1 LGASN
6 NGGKVKIGYI
16 KSNVEASGYVIHGLG
31 LLSSIAKQYGHES
44 KFANIAISRELP
56 GDVDAVAITACSDAF
71 PLAVAAAQAYKR
83 HDSKIITWVGG
94 PHATFAPQ
102 DFESV
107 PEFDF
112 IVRGDGE
119 EVWEDFARGN
129 FPSNRVTNGNPV
141 GDINKLP
148 FVDRNQE
155 ANYYFASECPP
166 RPLHRFPGPYRC
178 VLAGRG
184 CKYNCSFCV
193 LHTPEV
199 DKIDK
204 MLGKEKPWSFQT
216 GFSNHRKRDVDHIL
230 KELSFLGP
238 FGSLFIHDDNL
249 PEATEWCLEWCEKW
263 DGRPFLMQGRADLM
277 IKHADI
283 IEKMVSK
290 GLSAMLVGFESG
302 SDRLLKY
309 MRKGTTRKINDAAAA
324 LAKRL
329 GIFVQANIMLALP
342 TETKEDVEATIDMI
356 KTSLD
361 GFVLC
366 PSIFSPYPGSDL
378 AKTCEVN
385 GWNAVEGYDYQR
397 GAGGGKKL
405 KELIAFDYTYD
416 WLYHRLNEEGIY
428 GGNVKLQ
435 ETHVS
440 LKELAEAGE
449 KRLYQEAAVQ

>member
-1 LGASN
+1 
-6 NGGKVKIGYI
+6 
-16 KSNVEASGYVIHGLG
+16 VIHGLG

-44 KFANIAISRELP
+44 IFANIAINPQLP

-83 HDSKIITWVGG
+83 FNPKIVTFVGG
-94 PHATFAPQ
+94 PHATFAPD
-102 DFESV
+102 DFDKV

-119 EVWEDFARGN
+119 NVWEAFAQGN
-129 FPSNRVTNGNPV
+129 LPGQRIINGEPV
-141 GDINKLP
+141 ADINRLP
-148 FVDRNQE
+148 FVDRHQE
-155 ANYYFASECPP
+155 QNFYHASECPP

-193 LHTPEV
+193 LHEPKV
-199 DKIDK
+199 DKIDEL
-204 MLGKEKPWSFQT
+204 LGKEKPWSFQT

-249 PEATEWCLEWCEKW
+249 IEAKDWCLEFCEKW

-277 IKHADI
+277 VKHSDVVEA
-283 IEKMVSK
+283 MVRK

-302 SDRLLKY
+302 SDRLLRY

-329 GIFVQANIMLALP
+329 GIFVQANMMFGIP
-342 TETKEDVEATIDMI
+342 TETAEDVESTIDMI
-356 KTSLD
+356 KTSLN
-361 GFVLC
+361 GFVIC
-366 PSIFSPYPGSDL
+366 PSIFTPYPGSDL
-378 AKTCEVN
+378 AKTVETN
-385 GWNAVEGYDYQR
+385 GWNAVENYDYQR
-397 GAGGGKKL
+397 GAGGVKL
-405 KELIAFDYTYD
+405 KEEAFGYSYK
-416 WLYHRLNEEGIY
+416 WLYDR
-428 GGNVKLQ
+428 LQ
-435 ETHVS
+435 EENIYSGMVSELTHIP
-440 LKELAEAGE
+440 LKQLAEMQESQLVAG
-449 KRLYQEAAVQ
+449 

>member
-1 LGASN
+1 
-6 NGGKVKIGYI
+6 V

-44 KFANIAISRELP
+44 VFANIAINPQLP

-83 HDSKIITWVGG
+83 FNPKIVTFVGG
-94 PHATFAPQ
+94 PHATFAPD
-102 DFESV
+102 DFDKVS
-107 PEFDF
+107 EFDF

-119 EVWEDFARGN
+119 NVWEAFSQGN
-129 FPSNRVTNGNPV
+129 LPGQRIINGDPV
-141 GDINKLP
+141 ADINQLP

-155 ANYYFASECPP
+155 QNFYHASECPP

-184 CKYNCSFCV
+184 CKYNCAFCV
-193 LHTPEV
+193 LHVPEV

-204 MLGKEKPWSFQT
+204 LLGKEKPWSFQT
-216 GFSNHRKRDVDHIL
+216 GFSNHRKRSVDHIL
-230 KELSFLGP
+230 RELSFLAP

-249 PEATEWCLEWCEKW
+249 IEAKEWCMEFVEKW

-277 IKHADI
+277 VKYSDVLEA
-283 IEKMVSK
+283 MVRK

-302 SDRLLKY
+302 SDRLLRY
-309 MRKGTTRKINDAAAA
+309 MRKGTTRKINDAAAG

-329 GIFVQANIMLALP
+329 GIFVQANLMFALP

-356 KTSLD
+356 KTSLNS
-361 GFVLC
+361 FVLC

-378 AKTCEVN
+378 AKIVTDN
-385 GWNAVEGYDYQR
+385 GWNAVEGYDFQR

-405 KELIAFDYTYD
+405 KEGVAFDYTYD
-416 WLYHRLNEEGIY
+416 WLYHRLEEEGIY

-440 LKELAEAGE
+440 LKELAAMGE
-449 KRLYQEAAVQ
+449 SRLYSEATV

>member
-1 LGASN
+1 MSRFA
-6 NGGKVKIGYI
+6 YI
-16 KSNVEASGYVIHGLG
+16 KSNIEASGYVIHGLG

-44 KFANIAISRELP
+44 VFGNIATNPHLP

-71 PLAVAAAQAYKR
+71 PLAVAAAQAYKK
-83 HDSKIITWVGG
+83 HNPKIITWVGG

-102 DFESV
+102 DFETL

-119 EVWEDFARGN
+119 NVWESFSKGIL
-129 FPSNRVTNGNPV
+129 PSTRIINGVPV
-141 GDINKLP
+141 EDINKLP

-155 ANYYFASECPP
+155 QNFYFSSECPP
-166 RPLHRFPGPYRC
+166 RPLHKFPGPYRC

-216 GFSNHRKRDVDHIL
+216 GFSNHRKRSVDHIL
-230 KELSFLGP
+230 SELSFLSP

-249 PEATEWCLEWCEKW
+249 IEAKEWCLEFCEKW

-277 IKHADI
+277 VKYADI
-283 IEKMVSK
+283 VEAMVKK
-290 GLSAMLVGFESG
+290 GLKAMLVGFESG

-329 GIFVQANIMLALP
+329 GIFVQANMMFGIP
-342 TETKEDVEATIDMI
+342 TETAEDVESSIDMI
-356 KTSLD
+356 KTSLQ
-361 GFVLC
+361 GFVIC

-378 AKTCEVN
+378 AKTVETM
-385 GWNAVEGYDYQR
+385 GWNAVQNFDYQR
-397 GAGGGKKL
+397 GAGGVKL
-405 KELIAFDYTYD
+405 KEEAFGYSYK
-416 WLYHRLNEEGIY
+416 WLYERLQQENIY
-428 GGNVKLQ
+428 SGAIS
-435 ETHVS
+435 EFTHVP
-440 LKELAEAGE
+440 LKQLAEMGEAQLVAG
-449 KRLYQEAAVQ
+449 

>member
-1 LGASN
+1 M
-6 NGGKVKIGYI
+6 
-16 KSNVEASGYVIHGLG
+16 
-31 LLSSIAKQYGHES
+31 LSSIAKQYGHES
-44 KFANIAISRELP
+44 VFANIAISPHLP
-56 GDVDAVAITACSDAF
+56 GDVQAVAITACSDAF
-71 PLAVAAAQAYKR
+71 PLAVEAAKAYKR
-83 HDSKIITWVGG
+83 HDPKIITWVGG

-102 DFESV
+102 DFEQV

-119 EVWEDFARGN
+119 NVWEAFSQGIY
-129 FPSNRVTNGNPV
+129 PSSRIINGDPV
-141 GDINKLP
+141 ANINNLP

-155 ANYYFASECPP
+155 QNFYFASECPP

-249 PEATEWCLEWCEKW
+249 IEAREWCLEFCEKW

-277 IKHADI
+277 VKYADVL
-283 IEKMVSK
+283 EAMVKK

-329 GIFVQANIMLALP
+329 GIFVQANLMFGLP
-342 TETKEDVEATIDMI
+342 TETAEEVEMTIDMI
-356 KTSLD
+356 RTSLN
-361 GFVLC
+361 GFVVC

-378 AKTCEVN
+378 AKTVEVN
-385 GWNAVEGYDYQR
+385 GWNAVQGYDYQR
-397 GAGGGKKL
+397 GAGGVKL
-405 KELIAFDYTYD
+405 KEEAFGYSYA
-416 WLYHRLNEEGIY
+416 WLYQRLQEEGIY
-428 GGNVKLQ
+428 SGAIS
-435 ETHVS
+435 EYTHVP
-440 LKELAEAGE
+440 LKQLAEMGEAQLVAG
-449 KRLYQEAAVQ
+449 